1 MSEAA
6 RALLVAAIGA
16 AIVLMRMAAQAGRMP
31 ASSPERLVEEF
42 RLIRLAS
49 LVLGVTAGTTI
60 GLAVAHENAP
70 GTAVEIALAVFVA
83 GLAAYAATCE
93 PRQALGL
100 IALGFVAHALM
111 DIGHRPGL
119 LPNDLVPR
127 WYLIGCAIYDSA
139 VAGICY
145 WPVFRR

>member
-1 MSEAA
+1 VSEAA

-93 PRQALGL
+93 PRKALGL
-100 IALGFVAHALM
+100 IVLGFVAHALM

>member
-1 MSEAA
+1 VSEAA

-16 AIVLMRMAAQAGRMP
+16 AIVLMRMAAQAARTP
-31 ASSPERLVEEF
+31 PSSPERLVEEF

-49 LVLGVTAGTTI
+49 LVLGATAGTTI
-60 GLAVAHENAP
+60 GLAVAHQNAR
-70 GTAVEIALAVFVA
+70 GAGIEVALAVFIA
-83 GLAAYAATCE
+83 GLAAYAATRE

-100 IALGFVAHALM
+100 IALGFVAHALI

-119 LPNDLVPR
+119 LPDDLVPR
-127 WYLIGCAIYDSA
+127 WYLIGCAVYDSA
-139 VAGICY
+139 LAGVCY

>member
-1 MSEAA
+1 VSEAA

-16 AIVLMRMAAQAGRMP
+16 ALVLMRMAAQAGRMP

>member
-139 VAGICY
+139 VAGI
-145 WPVFRR
+145 